1 MHRSSS
7 KTRALY
13 AATSQTL
20 QVEHRYVPPIT
31 TASRH
36 RALRPPKGCK
46 SCCTLAA
53 CSAML
58 LRLACLLTLAA
69 AKDQCSCANA
79 VPSSKSVDLLE
90 DAFAKRVA
98 GRRRTK
104 QAVLAAIRQQ
114 ASAASSGRAAPL
126 RLHFTG
132 PSGVGKSFLA
142 QLVAAKFEES
152 RRYTGYATIG
162 AGAAT
167 AASVATGAVVAKVST
182 WGALVAV
189 VSSPIAVAGGLLGLL
204 SAALFGWQA
213 GDLADAYWG
222 TAPAPYPT
230 QCGVSWW
237 KFAAFSDEKDAVTDA
252 RGAVKAA
259 ASAVFE
265 CPGAVVVLE
274 DVNRLPPAA
283 LRALEPLTQPLLERR
298 YCRTDVASDHHLHVG
313 HYTGPDSA
321 DAGILEPGMSANDAA
336 HVHRDKLGRC
346 GRRRAR
352 LVRDAA
358 SFVKRDAVDAVVP
371 RRWARDVAT
380 LACRPSARGIG
391 KRRGAVLESRRRRGV
406 EG

>member
-1 MHRSSS
+1 M
-7 KTRALY
+7 
-13 AATSQTL
+13 
-20 QVEHRYVPPIT
+20 
-31 TASRH
+31 
-36 RALRPPKGCK
+36 
-46 SCCTLAA
+46 
-53 CSAML
+53 M
-58 LRLACLLTLAA
+58 LRLAVITAITTLAA
-69 AKDQCSCANA
+69 AKDQCGCANA

-142 QLVAAKFEES
+142 QLVATAKFEES

-182 WGALVAV
+182 WGALITV

-230 QCGVSWW
+230 QCGVAWW
-237 KFAAFSDEKDAVTDA
+237 KFAAFSSEEDAVSDA

-259 ASAVFE
+259 ASAVAE

-283 LRALEPLTQPLLERR
+283 LRALEPLTQPLLRSGDIAAP
-298 YCRTDVASDHHLHVG
+298 TSQATIIFTSDL
-313 HYTGPDSA
+313 YTGADSA
-321 DAGILEPGMSANDAA
+321 DAGILEPGMSLTDAQ
-336 HVHRDKLGRC
+336 HVA
-346 GRRRAR
+346 AR
-352 LVRDAA
+352 Q
-358 SFVKRDAVDAVVP
+358 
-371 RRWARDVAT
+371 ARKMW
-380 LACRPSARGIG
+380 G
-391 KRRGAVLESRRRRGV
+391 GAEPAWSVNLCM
-406 EG
+406 

>member
-1 MHRSSS
+1 M
-7 KTRALY
+7 
-13 AATSQTL
+13 
-20 QVEHRYVPPIT
+20 
-31 TASRH
+31 
-36 RALRPPKGCK
+36 
-46 SCCTLAA
+46 
-53 CSAML
+53 MM
-58 LRLACLLTLAA
+58 LRLVVIAAVTTLAA

-79 VPSSKSVDLLE
+79 VPNAKSVDLLE

-142 QLVAAKFEES
+142 QLVATAKFEES

-189 VSSPIAVAGGLLGLL
+189 ASSPIAVAGGLLGLL

-230 QCGVSWW
+230 QCGVAWW
-237 KFAAFSDEKDAVTDA
+237 KFASFSEERDAVNDA

-259 ASAVFE
+259 ASAVAE

-274 DVNRLPPAA
+274 DVNRLPPSA
-283 LRALEPLTQPLLERR
+283 LRALEPLTHSLIRSGDIAAPTSQA
-298 YCRTDVASDHHLHVG
+298 TIIFTSDL
-313 HYTGPDSA
+313 YTGADSA

-336 HVHRDKLGRC
+336 HVASRQ
-346 GRRRAR
+346 AR
-352 LVRDAA
+352 
-358 SFVKRDAVDAVVP
+358 KM
-371 RRWARDVAT
+371 W
-380 LACRPSARGIG
+380 G
-391 KRRGAVLESRRRRGV
+391 GAEPAWSVNLCM
-406 EG
+406 

>member
-1 MHRSSS
+1 M
-7 KTRALY
+7 
-13 AATSQTL
+13 L
-20 QVEHRYVPPIT
+20 QIT
-31 TASRH
+31 TATSCREG
-36 RALRPPKGCK
+36 RSPKGCK

-53 CSAML
+53 CIDNMM
-58 LRLACLLTLAA
+58 LRLAVIAAVTTLAA

-79 VPSSKSVDLLE
+79 VPNSKSVDLLE

-142 QLVAAKFEES
+142 QLVATAKFEES

-182 WGALVAV
+182 WGALITV

-222 TAPAPYPT
+222 TTPAPYPT
-230 QCGVSWW
+230 QCGVAWW
-237 KFAAFSDEKDAVTDA
+237 KFAAFADEKDAVNDA

-259 ASAVFE
+259 ALAVAE

-274 DVNRLPPAA
+274 DVNRLPPSA
-283 LRALEPLTQPLLERR
+283 LRALEPLTQPLLRSGDIAAP
-298 YCRTDVASDHHLHVG
+298 TSQATIIFTSDL
-313 HYTGPDSA
+313 YTGADSA
-321 DAGILEPGMSANDAA
+321 DAGILEPGMSLNDAA
-336 HVHRDKLGRC
+336 HVASRQARSHV
-346 GRRRAR
+346 GRRRAG
-352 LVRDAA
+352 LVRDPARPKP
-358 SFVKRDAVDAVVP
+358 SPRRRRSRSRDAVVG
-371 RRWARDVAT
+371 RRPAQVGRRPAMWRRLPCRRPWTRAR
-380 LACRPSARGIG
+380 ARE
-391 KRRGAVLESRRRRGV
+391 RRGAVLESRRRRGV

>member
-1 MHRSSS
+1 MQGF
-7 KTRALY
+7 AG
-13 AATSQTL
+13 SQNSPLLRRT
-20 QVEHRYVPPIT
+20 QPPSRVYIRYELSIT

-36 RALRPPKGCK
+36 CALRPPKGCK

-53 CSAML
+53 MM
-58 LRLACLLTLAA
+58 LRLAVIAAVTTLAA
-69 AKDQCSCANA
+69 AKDQCGCANA

-90 DAFAKRVA
+90 EAFAKRVA

-142 QLVAAKFEES
+142 QLVATAKFEES

-182 WGALVAV
+182 WGALITV

-222 TAPAPYPT
+222 TSPAPYPT

-237 KFAAFSDEKDAVTDA
+237 KFASFSDEKDAVSDA

-259 ASAVFE
+259 ASAVAE

-274 DVNRLPPAA
+274 DVNRLPPSA
-283 LRALEPLTQPLLERR
+283 LRALEPLTQPLLRSGDIAAP
-298 YCRTDVASDHHLHVG
+298 TSQATIIFTSDL
-313 HYTGPDSA
+313 YTGADSA
-321 DAGILEPGMSANDAA
+321 DAGILEPGMSLTDAQ
-336 HVHRDKLGRC
+336 HVASRQARKMWGGAEPAWSGTPRPRIAAVTPSTLSSRAGGREMW
-346 GRRRAR
+346 RH
-352 LVRDAA
+352 L
-358 SFVKRDAVDAVVP
+358 P
-371 RRWARDVAT
+371 
-380 LACRPSARGIG
+380 CRPSTRAS
-391 KRRGAVLESRRRRGV
+391 SRAPWSCT
-406 EG
+406 